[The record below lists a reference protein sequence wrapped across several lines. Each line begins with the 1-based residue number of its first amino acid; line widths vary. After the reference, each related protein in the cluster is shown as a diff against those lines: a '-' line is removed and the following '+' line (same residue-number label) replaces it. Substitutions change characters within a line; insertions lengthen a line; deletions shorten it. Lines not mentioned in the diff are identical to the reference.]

1 MGRYF
6 RIAWRNVWRN
16 GRRTLIAVTAMALA
30 LTLIVFF
37 DGMMGGFTGVMYANQ
52 VRHSGGNVLV
62 HAEGYKAKAS
72 QLPLYPIPDVHAEAA
87 VRFAVTRDG
96 VTAAAKRIETA
107 GLLSSREGSFPT
119 VLVGIEPSREM
130 GAMLVSQKVVEG
142 RFLTDDDEDVVLIGR
157 GMAEALG
164 AGLGDRITLSG
175 RATHQ
180 QTRQRTMTV
189 VGIYEFGGETME
201 KASSYV
207 ALGEAQMLFDLT
219 DQVTEV
225 GAYMDGVG
233 DEAALVRD
241 MTAAL
246 PGYEVDAWDTISPEM
261 KQAVEMD
268 AQTLD
273 ILNVV
278 ILAIAGVGIFNLML
292 MVVVERTREIGLI
305 AAMGTKRREIVAIF
319 MIEGGILG
327 AISALVGSALGGA
340 LNLWL
345 SRTGFPMPYDMEE
358 VDVAIVSLMGD
369 RIVFD
374 SDVMILVVR
383 SVTVIG
389 VALIASLYPAWR
401 ASRREPA
408 EALHHV

>member
-1 MGRYF
+1 M
-6 RIAWRNVWRN
+6 
-16 GRRTLIAVTAMALA
+16 
-30 LTLIVFF
+30 
-37 DGMMGGFTGVMYANQ
+37 
-52 VRHSGGNVLV
+52 
-62 HAEGYKAKAS
+62 
-72 QLPLYPIPDVHAEAA
+72 
-87 VRFAVTRDG
+87 
-96 VTAAAKRIETA
+96 
-107 GLLSSREGSFPT
+107 
-119 VLVGIEPSREM
+119 
-130 GAMLVSQKVVEG
+130 
-142 RFLTDDDEDVVLIGR
+142 
-157 GMAEALG
+157 
-164 AGLGDRITLSG
+164 
-175 RATHQ
+175 
-180 QTRQRTMTV
+180 
-189 VGIYEFGGETME
+189 
-201 KASSYV
+201 
-207 ALGEAQMLFDLT
+207 
-219 DQVTEV
+219 
-225 GAYMDGVG
+225 
-233 DEAALVRD
+233 VRD

-319 MIEGGILG
+319 MIEGGHPG
-327 AISALVGSALGGA
+327 RVSALVGSALGGA

-358 VDVAIVSLMGD
+358 IDMEIMSLMGD
-369 RIVFD
+369 KIVFD

-389 VALIASLYPAWR
+389 VALVASLYPAWR